1 MLRTVAIVSALG
13 LLALVITAGLNTDSN
28 GLAGLFRSSG
38 EPMVDSRTG
47 EPLTLET
54 VQREVDWRRET
65 ARKLRDLK

>member
-1 MLRTVAIVSALG
+1 MLRGVAVLSALG
-13 LLALVITAGLNTDSN
+13 LLALVITASLNTDGN

-38 EPMVDSRTG
+38 EPLVDAGTG

-54 VQREVDWRRET
+54 VQREAEWRRET